1 MTQLGMFLNG
11 FLGINAVAKSKLVL
25 TYFASAAADQE
36 SQDKIISLINQVSA
50 I

>member
-1 MTQLGMFLNG
+1 MTQLGMFLNA
-11 FLGINAVAKSKLVL
+11 FLGNHAVAKSKLVL

-36 SQDKIISLINQVSA
+36 SQDKIIALINQ